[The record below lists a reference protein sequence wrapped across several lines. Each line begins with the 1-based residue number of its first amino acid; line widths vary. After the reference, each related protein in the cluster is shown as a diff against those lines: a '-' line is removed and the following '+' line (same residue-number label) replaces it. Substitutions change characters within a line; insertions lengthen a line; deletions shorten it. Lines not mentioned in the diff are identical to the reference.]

1 MNINFLLPYIN
12 KITYFELQNICK
24 YLKLNYGNKNKDEL
38 AVLFIQY
45 LIKSHKVDLG
55 FDVDIIDFYDMKI
68 KREYSRFNFVY
79 NVLERELKSKI
90 FFHPLTKQ
98 NTKDYIAREL
108 GNILERFILN
118 ISNSNKKKYDE
129 IFYKLNDNNEFL
141 EKALSET
148 REKNITFFNDPNKTF
163 FKEFLVDQ
171 INTFIS
177 QKLEDNIIG
186 DNQDNIIVKGTTFIY
201 KDFSYKL
208 KSKRLKCFYERL
220 ELNKILDKDIQN
232 KIILIML
239 LRYKSMFPVGN
250 QWGFSEEMYKNLH
263 DNFGVILEGFA
274 SPINSQLLLI
284 NPHTKFCSL
293 FIDTDWY
300 FGSMGS
306 VFDLDFDE
314 VFESRS
320 DSSLDSDSLRSDS
333 SLDSDSLRSDS
344 SKDSLFFNPP
354 YVIFLMDK
362 VMDKILDY
370 ISHTDR
376 KLHIIFNGPNWTD
389 ADYFINAKKSKYLV
403 YSEKMEKDK
412 HYYVNTNNTIN
423 DESERIQA
431 KFESQ
436 MFVFSNLKDEIFDY
450 KNLTKGY
457 KV

>member
-24 YLKLNYGNKNKDEL
+24 YLKLNYENKNKDEL

-45 LIKSHKVDLG
+45 IIKSHKVDLG
-55 FDVDIIDFYDMKI
+55 FDVDIIDLYDMKI

-90 FFHPLTKQ
+90 FFHPLAKQ

-118 ISNSNKKKYDE
+118 ISNSNKEKYDE

-141 EKALSET
+141 EKAFSET
-148 REKNITFFNDPNKTF
+148 QEKNITFLNDPNKTF

-177 QKLEDNIIG
+177 QKLDDNIIG
-186 DNQDNIIVKGTTFIY
+186 DNQDNITLKGTTFIY

-208 KSKRLKCFYERL
+208 KLKRLKCFYERL

-314 VFESRS
+314 IILSVSSTF
-320 DSSLDSDSLRSDS
+320 DSSNSDSLR
-333 SLDSDSLRSDS
+333 
-344 SKDSLFFNPP
+344 SLFFNPP

-370 ISHTDR
+370 ISHTNR

-403 YSEKMEKDK
+403 YQEKMDKDK

-423 DESERIQA
+423 DEPERIQA